1 MSDQKSNDN
10 GRFAALVGLA
20 AAACFAFAAISHFWL
35 VNATADVRFGLRDN
49 LTCESHVCAK
59 ESNAHLVEQI
69 KGMSGNAPDMAS
81 DVFAP
86 MGWATTIA
94 CALAALGL
102 ITAAALALSR
112 YKPSL
117 PISPSTVALL
127 SIMVSLITGCVF
139 VATKP
144 CGPGFVG
151 VGLSFWVFGAGAV
164 AGIAG
169 AQMLSKI
176 NRAPDPDLMADAMN
190 PDDF

>member
-1 MSDQKSNDN
+1 MTEQKSTDN

-20 AAACFAFAAISHFWL
+20 AATCFVFAVLSHFWL
-35 VNATADVRFGLRDN
+35 VNASGDVRFGLRHN
-49 LTCESHVCAK
+49 LQCAGQVCAK
-59 ESNAHLVEQI
+59 DSNAHLVEQV
-69 KGMSGNAPDMAS
+69 KQMSGNAPDMAS

-112 YKPSL
+112 FRPTL

-144 CGPGFVG
+144 GGPGFVG

-169 AQMLSKI
+169 AQMLAKI